1 MIPEFTLL
9 ISLKKASIEMFP
21 DDKLV
26 SIKQSLV
33 NLFGSELNAIV
44 LTGSYAKGDYH
55 SESDIDL
62 WVILGSLEINDLK
75 EIAEIMKK
83 NARKPEINIQCITS
97 DELLTN
103 SFKKCF
109 SPVQLYVD
117 GIVLHGKLPSYIP
130 YNSEIRNYSASIA
143 SEVFM
148 SSRHYITAG
157 ESEENLS
164 AGRLLKWVIKPLSW
178 VFRYNVLLKSSLFPR
193 TFEDLTMYT
202 SDEKE
207 LKIIG
212 AYTEILDRKF
222 NGSFIS
228 LNELC
233 HQTSLKLSKI

>member
-1 MIPEFTLL
+1 MIPESIRL
-9 ISLKKASIEMFP
+9 ISLKKASIEMVP

-33 NLFGSELNAIV
+33 NVFGSELNAVV

-62 WVILGSLEINDLK
+62 WGIFSSLQI
-75 EIAEIMKK
+75 IA
-83 NARKPEINIQCITS
+83 S
-97 DELLTN
+97 DELLTKP
-103 SFKKCF
+103 FKKCF

-157 ESEENLS
+157 ESEENLF

-193 TFEDLTMYT
+193 TFKDLAMYT

-207 LKIIG
+207 LQIID
-212 AYTEILDRKF
+212 AYTEILNRKF
-222 NGSFIS
+222 KGSFIS

>member
-103 SFKKCF
+103 SFKKFF

>member
-1 MIPEFTLL
+1 MIPESIRL
-9 ISLKKASIEMFP
+9 ISLKKASIEMVP

-26 SIKQSLV
+26 SIKESLV
-33 NLFGSELNAIV
+33 NVFGRELNAVV

-62 WVILGSLEINDLK
+62 WGIFSSLQINDLK
-75 EIAEIMKK
+75 KIAEIMK
-83 NARKPEINIQCITS
+83 NYTGNPEINIQCIAS
-97 DELLTN
+97 DELLTKQ
-103 SFKKCF
+103 FKKCF

-157 ESEENLS
+157 ESEENLF

-193 TFEDLTMYT
+193 TFKDLAMYT

-207 LKIIG
+207 LQIID
-212 AYTEILDRKF
+212 AYTEILNRKF
-222 NGSFIS
+222 KGSFIS

>member
-83 NARKPEINIQCITS
+83 
-97 DELLTN
+97 
-103 SFKKCF
+103 KC
-109 SPVQLYVD
+109 
-117 GIVLHGKLPSYIP
+117 
-130 YNSEIRNYSASIA
+130 
-143 SEVFM
+143 
-148 SSRHYITAG
+148 
-157 ESEENLS
+157 
-164 AGRLLKWVIKPLSW
+164 
-178 VFRYNVLLKSSLFPR
+178 
-193 TFEDLTMYT
+193 
-202 SDEKE
+202 EK
-207 LKIIG
+207 
-212 AYTEILDRKF
+212 T
-222 NGSFIS
+222 
-228 LNELC
+228 
-233 HQTSLKLSKI
+233 

>member
-1 MIPEFTLL
+1 M
-9 ISLKKASIEMFP
+9 
-21 DDKLV
+21 
-26 SIKQSLV
+26 
-33 NLFGSELNAIV
+33 
-44 LTGSYAKGDYH
+44 LTKPF
-55 SESDIDL
+55 
-62 WVILGSLEINDLK
+62 
-75 EIAEIMKK
+75 K
-83 NARKPEINIQCITS
+83 N
-97 DELLTN
+97 
-103 SFKKCF
+103 CF

-130 YNSEIRNYSASIA
+130 YNSEIRNYAASIA

-193 TFEDLTMYT
+193 TFKDLAMYT

-212 AYTEILDRKF
+212 AYMEILNRKF
-222 NGSFIS
+222 EGSFIF